1 LKLSVRPGS
10 TVASSCNPQAAVE
23 NTMENL
29 LCSVSEASDALG
41 LGRTKTYQLITE
53 GKLLTVSIGRRRLIR
68 TDSLRALAFGEAA

>member
-1 LKLSVRPGS
+1 
-10 TVASSCNPQAAVE
+10 
-23 NTMENL
+23 MENL

-53 GKLLTVSIGRRRLIR
+53 GKLLTVSIGRRRLVR